1 MKYRIY
7 IDEVGNSDIKSS
19 GDENHRFLCLTGVI
33 FNLEYVAKIL
43 QPELEALKIKYFHSH
58 PDEPIILHRK
68 ELVNKKYPFTVLENP
83 ELEIQFNE
91 ELLLLLTNWEYRVI
105 SVIIDKQEL
114 NTNYSQTWKYD
125 PYHYCQE
132 IIIERYRLFL
142 KINNAMGDVMIE
154 SRGGHEDMRLKK
166 SFRKI
171 MDGGTQFLP
180 AEDLAKHFTSKE
192 LKVKTKKENIAGL
205 QIADLIAHSARR
217 YAFKTIFGLDDKKI
231 TFSDSIIK
239 ILTDIKFFRYKEKI
253 LNYGV
258 KKLP

>member
-1 MKYRIY
+1 
-7 IDEVGNSDIKSS
+7 
-19 GDENHRFLCLTGVI
+19 
-33 FNLEYVAKIL
+33 
-43 QPELEALKIKYFHSH
+43 
-58 PDEPIILHRK
+58 
-68 ELVNKKYPFTVLENP
+68 
-83 ELEIQFNE
+83 
-91 ELLLLLTNWEYRVI
+91 
-105 SVIIDKQEL
+105 
-114 NTNYSQTWKYD
+114 
-125 PYHYCQE
+125 
-132 IIIERYRLFL
+132 
-142 KINNAMGDVMIE
+142 
-154 SRGGHEDMRLKK
+154 
-166 SFRKI
+166 

-205 QIADLIAHSARR
+205 QIADLIAHTARR